1 LTNPLFGYTIC
12 DYTVYCEHVYSFETV
27 FAFRE
32 NIRTLR
38 RNFMKKLAVLFGL
51 CLLAGSVFAGG
62 QKASAPQGGG
72 RQGTLA
78 KGDVTFTVF
87 IAGLD
92 NLVSSYDYKDNAFT
106 RRIVDETGINLE
118 FIASSSA
125 DAPQRLNVLLN
136 TGDYPDLIMDGSHST
151 RLSIADLAFYGKEGI
166 FAALDPYDPMSFP
179 NIKAAFDEYPAF
191 NDILRGPDGKLYG
204 LPAAN
209 DCIHCRYGNN
219 QGLYYKPFMDAYGKP
234 VPQTLEDLTAYL
246 RWVRDNDVNGNGN
259 RNDEIPI
266 AFEKDTLRVFVDIFA
281 KSFMPF
287 VNINYFGL
295 SRNGNQVVEQYKA
308 REFRD
313 TLRYLA
319 GWYREGLILPD
330 SFSQPRQ
337 QLQALTTQ
345 DTPVIAVSTSNAANN
360 NGTEYYYQARW
371 LPVLTGPTGEKHSF
385 DVGPWSIL
393 MAGMFVT
400 DKCKDPK
407 LALALYNY
415 LLNFDV
421 MLDGYYGPK
430 GYGWDDPDPN
440 GISLMGEKAAYK
452 ALKTYGTAD
461 VNYTWNQNAPMLRNQ
476 TWRYGEQANDVP
488 RIQEW
493 LRAGNPSLLDSM
505 KANKSYNE
513 VKNVLQATVRIP
525 DGTPMERAIP
535 PLPMDA
541 ADTRRIGDI
550 NAVLETALDSY
561 MVEFITGSRDI
572 NNDAVWNAYLADLDR
587 MGSREKAGIIQ
598 KYLK

>member
-1 LTNPLFGYTIC
+1 
-12 DYTVYCEHVYSFETV
+12 
-27 FAFRE
+27 
-32 NIRTLR
+32 
-38 RNFMKKLAVLFGL
+38 MKKLAVLFGI
-51 CLLAGSVFAGG
+51 CLLAGSLFVGG
-62 QKASAPQGGG
+62 CRKKASAPAGGTQGEVKKGA
-72 RQGTLA
+72 LA
-78 KGDVTFTVF
+78 KGDVTFTAF
-87 IAGLD
+87 IVGLN
-92 NLVSSYDYKDNAFT
+92 NLVSSYDYKDNVFT
-106 RRIVDETGINLE
+106 RRVVDETGINLE
-118 FIASSSA
+118 FIASSGA

-136 TGDYPDLIMDGSHST
+136 TGDYPDLIIDGSGNS

-166 FAALDPYDPMSFP
+166 FLALDQYDPMSFP

-219 QGLYYKPFMDAYGKP
+219 QGLYYKPFMDKYGKP
-234 VPQTLEDLTAYL
+234 VPQTLDELTAYL

-259 RNDEIPI
+259 KNDEIPM
-266 AFEKDTLRVFVDIFA
+266 AFEKDSLRVFVDIFA

-295 SRNGNQVVEQYKA
+295 SRNGKEVVEQYKA
-308 REFRD
+308 KEFRD
-313 TLRYLA
+313 TLKYLA
-319 GWYREGLILPD
+319 AWYKEGLILPD

-337 QLQALTTQ
+337 QLQALATQ

-360 NGTEYYYQARW
+360 NGSEYYYRARW
-371 LPVLTGPTGEKHSF
+371 LPVLTGPAGEKHAF
-385 DVGPWSIL
+385 DLGPWSIL
-393 MAGMFVT
+393 RAGMFIT

-407 LALALYNY
+407 LALGLYNY
-415 LLNFDV
+415 FLNFDV
-421 MLDGYYGPK
+421 MLDGYVGPK
-430 GYGWDDPDPN
+430 GYGWDDADPN
-440 GISLMGEKAAYK
+440 GISLMGEKATYK
-452 ALKTYGTAD
+452 ILKTYATAD
-461 VNYTWNQNAPMLRNQ
+461 VNYTWDQNAPMLRNRAF
-476 TWRYGEQANDVP
+476 RYGEQANEVP

-493 LRAGNPSLLDSM
+493 LKTGDLSLLDAM

-525 DGTPMERAIP
+525 DGTPMDKAVP

-561 MVEFITGSRDI
+561 MVEFITGARDI

-587 MGSREKAGIIQ
+587 MGSKEKAAIIQ